1 MNKIST
7 YRLLFLIGGA
17 VSFLLYQIKLG
28 GKADLVLLISCL
40 SSGYAL
46 MSWVEDKQSKHDNRI
61 DTAENKLEILENRLN
76 QAEFL
81 EKSIIRLEAKVE
93 MLREKF
99 RE

>member
-1 MNKIST
+1 MSKLSI

-17 VSFLLYQIKLG
+17 VSFFLYQIKLG
-28 GKADLVLLISCL
+28 GKADLVLLMSCL
-40 SSGYAL
+40 VSGYAL
-46 MSWVEDKQSKHDNRI
+46 MDWVENKQSKHDDRI
-61 DTAENKLEILENRLN
+61 DKAEGKIEILETRLN

-93 MLREKF
+93 MLKEKF